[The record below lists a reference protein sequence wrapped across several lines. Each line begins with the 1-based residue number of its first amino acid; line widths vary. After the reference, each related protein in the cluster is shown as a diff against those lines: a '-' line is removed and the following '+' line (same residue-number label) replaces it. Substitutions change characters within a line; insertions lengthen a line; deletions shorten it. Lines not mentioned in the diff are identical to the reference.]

1 MRQVIIYPGEDG
13 YWVAECP
20 SLPGCISQGK
30 TKQEVVANIKEA
42 IEGYVLSLEEDGLP
56 VPDEHFEALVVAVVE
71 MNVTYSIEVNGRF
84 VIIEDVPARV
94 NVETGERFFSPET
107 VECLQQAVWERCQP
121 VRTIETPVY
130 DYAALT

>member
-1 MRQVIIYPGEDG
+1 MSDH
-13 YWVAECP
+13 
-20 SLPGCISQGK
+20 
-30 TKQEVVANIKEA
+30 EVEREK
-42 IEGYVLSLEEDGLP
+42 
-56 VPDEHFEALVVAVVE
+56 LVE
-71 MNVTYSIEVNGRF
+71 TSVTYSIEANGRF

-130 DYAALT
+130 EYAALT